1 MDKRRDRA
9 FTDDDVI
16 VSGRGFVDRDVG
28 DVVVEPDVLVGVLG
42 DDGEGDGGGEVVGGG
57 EVERGDFEGRD
68 GEARALRTVD

>member
-57 EVERGDFEGRD
+57 EVERGDFEGRH